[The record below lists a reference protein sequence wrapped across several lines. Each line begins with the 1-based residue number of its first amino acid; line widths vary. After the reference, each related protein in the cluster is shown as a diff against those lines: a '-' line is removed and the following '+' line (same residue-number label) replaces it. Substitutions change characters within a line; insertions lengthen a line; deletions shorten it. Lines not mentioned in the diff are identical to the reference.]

1 MRKLIAIL
9 VICAASSS
17 HSQETRVMSPDEGS
31 KFEARL
37 RGWAKSNY
45 PAMLTAKQLPDDIL
59 LAFLVDPNDVV
70 LEHTVGFKGPDGAT
84 VPDELARFFP
94 GHNASEFKQHGAG
107 CLVARGS
114 EPRYCV
120 MYATIPK

>member
-1 MRKLIAIL
+1 MRKLIAIFIMC
-9 VICAASSS
+9 VAGSS
-17 HSQETRVMSPDEGS
+17 HAQEPRIMSPEEGS

-37 RGWAKSNY
+37 RGWAKSTY
-45 PAMLTAKQLPDDIL
+45 PAMMTAKQLPDDIL

-70 LEHTVGFKGPDGAT
+70 LKHTVGFKGPEGAT
-84 VPDELARFFP
+84 VPEELARFFP
-94 GHNASEFKQHGAG
+94 GRDVSEFKHHGAG

-120 MYATIPK
+120 MYATVPK